1 MLMRAG
7 KVSSWP
13 SRGIHHAPTTELV
26 GTQHSLLTTTISLTR
41 FEQPLSP
48 AANE

>member
-1 MLMRAG
+1 MAVALNSPR
-7 KVSSWP
+7 P
-13 SRGIHHAPTTELV
+13 HTELV